1 MAYRLPRQSIWGALV
16 PPAAYFASSWSLLKE
31 DISATEWWHQIPF
44 GWLGLTM
51 LAYALGLA
59 VNELCYPL
67 SNMRH
72 NWRELRKVFEVLSV
86 NTAHRTDQDAERVAI
101 VCQLKFLKELNDA
114 RLTVRVVTGLPGRP
128 SARQIVYQEQISGP
142 KDSTKSLVLGSL
154 PITRPGAPF
163 ARHDVWSPQLPGP
176 DIAPGQ
182 VTMIP
187 GARSIIEL
195 SVGPQSYRLY
205 VQALNPT
212 REDSTR
218 LYLLCEDEFP
228 WPVG

>member
-1 MAYRLPRQSIWGALV
+1 LGRTRSARGLFRIVVVAAERGHQRDGMVAPNPFRLAWANDARVCNGASDQR
-16 PPAAYFASSWSLLKE
+16 ALL
-31 DISATEWWHQIPF
+31 
-44 GWLGLTM
+44 
-51 LAYALGLA
+51 
-59 VNELCYPL
+59 
-67 SNMRH
+67 
-72 NWRELRKVFEVLSV
+72 WRELRKVFEVLSV

-101 VCQLKFLKELNDA
+101 VCQLKFLKELNGA

-142 KDSTKSLVLGSL
+142 KDFAKSLVLGSL

-163 ARHDVWSPQLPGP
+163 ARHAVWGPQLPGQ

-205 VQALNPT
+205 AQALDPT

-228 WPVG
+228 WPAG